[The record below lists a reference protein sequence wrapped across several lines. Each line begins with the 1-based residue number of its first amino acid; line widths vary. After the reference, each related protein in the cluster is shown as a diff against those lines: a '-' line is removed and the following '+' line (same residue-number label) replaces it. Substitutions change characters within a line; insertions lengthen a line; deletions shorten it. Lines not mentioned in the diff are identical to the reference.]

1 MKRAQQRRNIPG
13 PGEFADLNLRALQV
27 FVAVEETGFM
37 SEAAQRLS
45 ASRSGVSQQISNLER
60 IVGTRLFDRTARPLA
75 LTPAGLMLRRH
86 ARRILE
92 AVSEA
97 RTDMMELSLSSLE
110 ALHLGIIDDLDAS
123 ITPALVTHLR
133 SLFPHC
139 RFEANSGR
147 SDGLMQS
154 LLKREIDLAVTG
166 LVPEDPLAFD
176 DYPILREPFILAA
189 ARGAM
194 RPHDDLGRQMEG
206 LPFVAY
212 HPSMPI
218 SRAITQHLR
227 RLRLDLHSPYAFDAS
242 RSVFAMVKQTGGW
255 TITTPLCVLD
265 SVRAPSEL
273 ECLRLPFA
281 GLTRTIRLV
290 ARREELGHLP
300 KRLADLCRRLIGE
313 RLASQVVPGAMACRG
328 VHRSRRRRQPAQAGG
343 RIRSRGRRI
352 LKRARM
358 ALSVAGSRYSG

>member
-1 MKRAQQRRNIPG
+1 MKRKQRRRDVPE
-13 PGEFADLNLRALQV
+13 PGEFADLSLRALQV
-27 FVAVEETGFM
+27 FVAVEETGSM
-37 SEAAQRLS
+37 SEAATRLT
-45 ASRSGVSQQISNLER
+45 ASRSGVSQQISNLESF
-60 IVGTRLFDRTARPLA
+60 VGAPLFDRSARPLT

-86 ARRILE
+86 AHRILE

-97 RTDMMELSLSSLE
+97 RTEMMELSLSSLE

-133 SLFPHC
+133 ELYPHC

-147 SDGLMQS
+147 SDDLMQA
-154 LLKREIDLAVTG
+154 LLKREIDITVTG

-176 DYPILREPFILAA
+176 DYPVLREPFILVA
-189 ARGAM
+189 ARGAF
-194 RPHDDLGRQMEG
+194 RPHEDLRRQMEV

-218 SRAITQHLR
+218 SRTIAQHLR
-227 RLRLDLHSPYAFDAS
+227 RLRLDLQSPYAFDAS
-242 RSVFAMVKQTGGW
+242 RSVFAMVRQSGGW
-255 TITTPLCVLD
+255 TITAPLCVLD
-265 SVRAPSEL
+265 SVRAPAEL

-300 KRLADLCRRLIGE
+300 RRLAVLCRRLIDE
-313 RLASQVVPGAMACRG
+313 RLASQVERLAPWLVDEFIILGDDGNA
-328 VHRSRRRRQPAQAGG
+328 
-343 RIRSRGRRI
+343 
-352 LKRARM
+352 LKREA
-358 ALSVAGSRYSG
+358 ASVRAAGES